1 MPDAFGQ
8 HAILSIAENSRN
20 LIFTAENMASSTRG
34 EPENVISGKRTEG
47 AAVGFFRKGVL

>member
-1 MPDAFGQ
+1 
-8 HAILSIAENSRN
+8 
-20 LIFTAENMASSTRG
+20 MASSTRG